1 MAGNIRDNA
10 FSNTP
15 KLKSVTV
22 GEFAPATYADGDGN
36 GAGVFDI
43 SGSNIS
49 GFASVGSQFSYSNLG
64 IFKLPANF
72 NRTSIPQ
79 GAFQGSKLSSVVAT
93 TNARAA
99 GENNIIDATT
109 TTIGNNAFNGAA
121 LTSLDLSSATG
132 LTSIGQGAFQN
143 NSALTSVDLSKNTA
157 LTTIGQSAFQGN
169 SQLAE
174 VK

>member
-22 GEFAPATYADGDGN
+22 GEFAPATYADGDTSNVGT
-36 GAGVFDI
+36 FDI

-49 GFASVGSQFSYSNLG
+49 GFDGSNHFLASNLG
-64 IFKLPANF
+64 IFKFPANF

-79 GAFQGSKLSSVVAT
+79 GAFQSSKLTSVVAT
-93 TNARAA
+93 TNARAT

-109 TTIGNNAFNGAA
+109 TTIGNNAFNGTA
-121 LTSLDLSSATG
+121 LTSLDLSLATG
-132 LTSIGQGAFQN
+132 LTSIGNNAFQNNTALTSLDLSKNTALTSIGQGAFQN
-143 NSALTSVDLSKNTA
+143 NS
-157 LTTIGQSAFQGN
+157 
-169 SQLAE
+169 QLAE